1 MNVELKGK
9 VAIVTGGTKGI
20 GAAIARK
27 FVACG
32 AEVMACG
39 NEPNEGDSSGNLRT
53 SIFNVASDAE
63 MKRLVEETRDAFGGV
78 DILVN
83 SAGIQRYG
91 TVVDTPEETWDE
103 VLSVNLKGVFLA
115 SKYAIP
121 EIAKRGG
128 GTVINVA
135 SVQAF
140 ASQLNVA
147 AYTASKGAIV
157 ALTRAMA
164 LDHADQNIRV
174 NVICPASVDTPMLR
188 WAADLWKGHKTAEE
202 TLRAWGSAHPVGR
215 VGRPDEIAAVAAFLA
230 ADLCPFMT
238 GADLKID
245 GGVLSKLAI
254 LLPE

>member
-1 MNVELKGK
+1 VNVELKGK

-27 FVACG
+27 FIACG
-32 AEVMACG
+32 AKVMACG
-39 NEPNEGDSSGNLRT
+39 NEPDEVDSSGNLRT

-121 EIAKRGG
+121 EIAKRG
-128 GTVINVA
+128 VE
-135 SVQAF
+135 
-140 ASQLNVA
+140 
-147 AYTASKGAIV
+147 
-157 ALTRAMA
+157 
-164 LDHADQNIRV
+164 
-174 NVICPASVDTPMLR
+174 P
-188 WAADLWKGHKTAEE
+188 
-202 TLRAWGSAHPVGR
+202 
-215 VGRPDEIAAVAAFLA
+215 
-230 ADLCPFMT
+230 
-238 GADLKID
+238 
-245 GGVLSKLAI
+245 
-254 LLPE
+254 

>member
-1 MNVELKGK
+1 VNVELKGK

-27 FVACG
+27 FIACG
-32 AEVMACG
+32 AKVMACG
-39 NEPNEGDSSGNLRT
+39 NEPDEVDSSGNLRT

-128 GTVINVA
+128 GAVINIA

-140 ASQLNVA
+140 ASQRNVA

-188 WAADLWKGHKTAEE
+188 WAADKWKGHKTAEE
-202 TLRAWGSAHPVGR
+202 TLGLWGSAHPVGR
-215 VGRPDEIAAVAAFLA
+215 LGRPDEIAAAAAFLA

-254 LLPE
+254 LFPE

>member
-1 MNVELKGK
+1 VNVELTGK

-32 AEVMACG
+32 AKVMACG
-39 NEPNEGDSSGNLRT
+39 NEPDEVDSSANLRT

-128 GTVINVA
+128 GTIINVA

-202 TLRAWGSAHPVGR
+202 TLRVWGSAHPVGR